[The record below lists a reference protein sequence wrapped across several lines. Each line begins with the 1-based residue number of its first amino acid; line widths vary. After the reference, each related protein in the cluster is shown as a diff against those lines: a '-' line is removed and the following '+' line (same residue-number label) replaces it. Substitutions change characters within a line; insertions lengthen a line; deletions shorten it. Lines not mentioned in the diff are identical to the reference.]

1 MLIGCIIVNAVGAI
15 VVFWVL
21 PNKARTPDIEV
32 PNVVGLNLNRAKQL
46 IRINQL
52 ALQHPL
58 VNQVSSTV
66 AAGQIM
72 AQTPSAGFTVKPSR
86 MIRLVVSSGTE
97 MITVPNLVGLE
108 VAKAEQLA
116 NQAGFVRGRIAAVHS
131 DQFPK
136 ANTVIAQ
143 TPQNGTL
150 RRRQSQVS
158 LLLSL
163 GLKPVSLLMPDLQ
176 GMDLDQIRFLFAQNG
191 LQIGKEEYQP
201 HHQIG
206 HGKIINHQP
215 PANAIIQPGQ
225 IIDLRVS
232 GTRSSERDDSY
243 FVEVIHQVSY
253 HRNSEQAPLLTKK
266 YVQIIIEDHRGQR
279 RIVNS
284 KYEPGILIRK
294 PYKAVGEAVM
304 RVYEDY
310 ELVREEKLE

>member
-32 PNVVGLNLNRAKQL
+32 PNVVGLNLDRAKQL

-58 VNQVSSTV
+58 ANQVSSTV

-72 AQTPSAGFTVKPSR
+72 AQTPSAGFTVKPNR

-131 DQFPK
+131 EQFPK

-176 GMDLDQIRFLFAQNG
+176 GMD
-191 LQIGKEEYQP
+191 P
-201 HHQIG
+201 
-206 HGKIINHQP
+206 
-215 PANAIIQPGQ
+215 
-225 IIDLRVS
+225 
-232 GTRSSERDDSY
+232 
-243 FVEVIHQVSY
+243 VSY
-253 HRNSEQAPLLTKK
+253 THLTL
-266 YVQIIIEDHRGQR
+266 
-279 RIVNS
+279 
-284 KYEPGILIRK
+284 PT
-294 PYKAVGEAVM
+294 KA
-304 RVYEDY
+304 
-310 ELVREEKLE
+310 